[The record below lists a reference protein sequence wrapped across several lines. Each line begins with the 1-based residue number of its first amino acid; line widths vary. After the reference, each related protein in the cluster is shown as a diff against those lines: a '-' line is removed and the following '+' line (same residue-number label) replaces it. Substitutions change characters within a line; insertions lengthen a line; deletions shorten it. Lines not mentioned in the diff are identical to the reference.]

1 MPRLKLDAKRAQL
14 IEQKAKLEAQL
25 RTLDAKKKLTERKED
40 TRRKVIAGAL
50 ALEHMEQNPNDPF
63 AVAMRELLTHFV
75 EPRARHL
82 FPFLKAFATVS
93 ETSTETGSQDSQV
106 AA

>member
-25 RTLDAKKKLTERKED
+25 RALDAKKKLTTRKED

-50 ALEHMEQNPNDPF
+50 ALEHMEKNPTGPF
-63 AVAMRELLTHFV
+63 AATLRELLGRYV
-75 EPRARHL
+75 EPRSRHL
-82 FPFLKAFATVS
+82 FASLPVLVS
-93 ETSTETGSQDSQV
+93 EADVASETESRSESV